1 MSTNVGSNF
10 IYASATPY
18 NQTLQYIFRLG
29 NKAEDTIFKGM
40 QKVCM
45 LTHIETGNHHTLF
58 TKCTDSNM
66 KCMKM

>member
-1 MSTNVGSNF
+1 MSTNVGRNF
-10 IYASATPY
+10 IYASASATPY

-45 LTHIETGNHHTLF
+45 LTHR
-58 TKCTDSNM
+58 
-66 KCMKM
+66 

>member
-29 NKAEDTIFKGM
+29 NKAEDTIFMGM

-45 LTHIETGNHHTLF
+45 LIHIETGNHHT
-58 TKCTDSNM
+58 
-66 KCMKM
+66 